1 MNGRRLQRWGWG
13 IVLAIAIAI
22 SVAPALA
29 SSVESRVSRLES
41 DLWQLRS
48 QVRQLSSQVSRL
60 GNSRPNP
67 APEPLEIP
75 SERLPSGSILADDPM
90 FERLATLVVE
100 QKRRL
105 DAIEERLEVLEQG
118 SRGAREQGR
127 ER

>member
-1 MNGRRLQRWGWG
+1 MNGRRLKRWGLG
-13 IVLAIAIAI
+13 LLLAVAI
-22 SVAPALA
+22 SLAVAPALA

-48 QVRQLSSQVSRL
+48 QVRQLSSQLSRL

-67 APEPLEIP
+67 TPEPLEIP
-75 SERLPSGSILADDPM
+75 SQRLPSASVLAEDPM

-105 DAIEERLEVLEQG
+105 DAIEARLQVLEAE
-118 SRGAREQGR
+118 RGIRGESMR
-127 ER
+127 